1 MWPTLYINFCK
12 EETLFIPFY
21 NEEIKAKNSLIS
33 FKRKQKRKLILSKFL
48 AIQNIFYLHLSIRKP
63 TNLIAY

>member
-1 MWPTLYINFCK
+1 MK
-12 EETLFIPFY
+12 
-21 NEEIKAKNSLIS
+21 KKKQKNSLIS
-33 FKRKQKRKLILSKFL
+33 FKRKQKLKLILSKFL